1 MTTEKSGELLKRLE
15 GNLPV
20 PVPSTSLPP
29 KEEKEIQ
36 DDYEFS
42 RKTYKDLVDKSNS
55 AIDGMMELA
64 LQSEHPRAFEVLSI
78 MLKNTSDMTDKL
90 MSLQKNKK
98 ELKKEEKGTQPSTG
112 VTNNNLFL
120 GSVTELQKH
129 LRQELVEK
137 NITDTT
143 NE

>member
-42 RKTYKDLVDKSNS
+42 RRTYKDLVDKSNS
-55 AIDGMMELA
+55 AIDGMLDLA
-64 LQSEHPRAFEVLSI
+64 MQSEHPRAYEVLSI

-98 ELKKEEKGTQPSTG
+98 DLKKEEKGASAG

-129 LRQELVEK
+129 LRQELTEK
-137 NITDTT
+137 NVTST

>member
-1 MTTEKSGELLKRLE
+1 MTTEKSEELLKRLE

-20 PVPSTSLPP
+20 PVAHNPPP

-42 RKTYKDLVDKSNS
+42 RRTYKDLVDKSNS

>member
-55 AIDGMMELA
+55 AIDGMLDLA
-64 LQSEHPRAFEVLSI
+64 MQSEHPRAYEVLSI

-98 ELKKEEKGTQPSTG
+98 DLKKEEKGVPVG

-129 LRQELVEK
+129 LRQELTEK
-137 NITDTT
+137 NVTST
-143 NE
+143 NNAG

>member
-20 PVPSTSLPP
+20 PVPSTPLPP

-42 RKTYKDLVDKSNS
+42 RRTYKDLVDKSNT

-98 ELKKEEKGTQPSTG
+98 DLKKEEKGVAAG

-120 GSVTELQKH
+120 GSVTDLQKH

-143 NE
+143 NNAT

>member
-1 MTTEKSGELLKRLE
+1 
-15 GNLPV
+15 
-20 PVPSTSLPP
+20 
-29 KEEKEIQ
+29 
-36 DDYEFS
+36 
-42 RKTYKDLVDKSNS
+42 
-55 AIDGMMELA
+55 
-64 LQSEHPRAFEVLSI
+64 

-98 ELKKEEKGTQPSTG
+98 DLKKEEKGVVAG

-120 GSVTELQKH
+120 GSVTDLQKH

-143 NE
+143 NNAT

>member
-1 MTTEKSGELLKRLE
+1 
-15 GNLPV
+15 
-20 PVPSTSLPP
+20 
-29 KEEKEIQ
+29 
-36 DDYEFS
+36 
-42 RKTYKDLVDKSNS
+42 
-55 AIDGMMELA
+55 
-64 LQSEHPRAFEVLSI
+64 

-98 ELKKEEKGTQPSTG
+98 ELKKEEKGAATG

-120 GSVTELQKH
+120 GSVTDLQKH

-143 NE
+143 NNAT

>member
-1 MTTEKSGELLKRLE
+1 MTTEKSEKLLKSLE

-20 PVPSTSLPP
+20 PVPSAPLPP

-55 AIDGMMELA
+55 AIEGMMELA

-90 MSLQKNKK
+90 MALQKQKK
-98 ELKKEEKGTQPSTG
+98 EIKKKEKEEAIAVTG

-120 GSVTELQKH
+120 GSVTDLQKH
-129 LRQELVEK
+129 LITQLSEK
-137 NITDTT
+137 NVTDAA
-143 NE
+143 

>member
-1 MTTEKSGELLKRLE
+1 MTTEKSEKLLKKLE
-15 GNLPV
+15 ENLPV
-20 PVPSTSLPP
+20 PIAHNLPP

-36 DDYEFS
+36 DDYEYS

-90 MSLQKNKK
+90 MSLQKNKR
-98 ELKKEEKGTQPSTG
+98 ELSKKEERGPSTG

-129 LRQELVEK
+129 LRQKLVEK
-137 NITDTT
+137 NVIDTT
-143 NE
+143 DE

>member
-1 MTTEKSGELLKRLE
+1 MTTEKSEKLLKSLE

-20 PVPSTSLPP
+20 PVPSAPLPP
-29 KEEKEIQ
+29 KEEKEIE

-55 AIDGMMELA
+55 AIEGMMELA

-90 MSLQKNKK
+90 MALQKQKK
-98 ELKKEEKGTQPSTG
+98 EIKKKEKEEAIAVTG

-120 GSVTELQKH
+120 GSVTDLQKH
-129 LRQELVEK
+129 LITQLSEK
-137 NITDTT
+137 NVTST